1 MRLRLT
7 HVALGVVI
15 TLSASA
21 LVNQIGFRPG
31 MFHAGSPQAPASQAA
46 PSPLE
51 SPRPALLAAAW
62 SGYKHRFIQ
71 PDGRVIDFQRDQMT
85 TSEGQSYAMLR
96 AVWMNDRPTFEVT
109 WRWTQNNLGD
119 PTHSHI
125 GWLWG
130 KAADGSWRLVD
141 ANSASDADEDI
152 ALALLFAAHQWSST
166 YRPAAIALLGR
177 IWDEDV
183 ATVAG
188 QPYLTAGNWAPGA
201 AGGPV
206 LNPSYFAPYAYRIF
220 AEEDHAHPWGELVDT
235 SYKAVQACT
244 DAPLDSNAGRLPPNW
259 CALAV
264 ATGAAHLAP
273 GMSQSSDYGYDA
285 FRVMWRVALDA
296 QWNLEPRAVR
306 YLNSHSIVLLDSWR
320 QQGKLASEY
329 THDGA
334 VRNPNEDPTVYG
346 GAIASFLVVDRNAA
360 NQMTTRLEATAKSGG
375 QNGTYFGTSTNY
387 FEQNWVWFGLAFAYG
402 ALRNLDR

>member
-7 HVALGVVI
+7 YVALGIVI
-15 TLSASA
+15 TLGGSV
-21 LVNQIGFRPG
+21 LIYQIGFGPG
-31 MFHAGSPQAPASQAA
+31 TLHASRPQASATQTA
-46 PSPLE
+46 PSPGE

-71 PDGRVIDFQRDQMT
+71 PDGRVIDFQRNQVT

-96 AVWMNDRPTFEVT
+96 AVWMNDRPTFDVT
-109 WRWTQNNLGD
+109 WRWTQDNLGD
-119 PTHSHI
+119 PARSRI

-130 KAADGSWRLVD
+130 NAPDGSWRLLD
-141 ANSASDADEDI
+141 TNSASDADEDI

-188 QPYLTAGNWAPGA
+188 QPYLAAGNWAPGA

-206 LNPSYFAPYAYRIF
+206 LNPSYFAPYEYRIF
-220 AEEDHAHPWGELVDT
+220 AQEDQAHPWGELVDT
-235 SYKAVQACT
+235 SYKALQACT
-244 DAPLDSNAGRLPPNW
+244 DSPLDKSAGRLPPNW
-259 CALAV
+259 CALDV
-264 ATGAAHLAP
+264 ATGAAHPAR
-273 GMSQSSDYGYDA
+273 GMSQGSDYGYDA

-296 QWNLEPRAVR
+296 NWNLEPRAVR
-306 YLNSHSIVLLDSWR
+306 YLNSHSMVLLDSWR
-320 QQGKLASEY
+320 QQGKLAAVY

-346 GAIASFLVVDRNAA
+346 GAIASFLVVDRKAA
-360 NQMTTRLEATAKSGG
+360 DQMTSRLEATATSSGQDG
-375 QNGTYFGTSTNY
+375 MYFGTSTNY
-387 FEQNWVWFGLAFAYG
+387 YEQNWVWFGLAFAYG
-402 ALRNLDR
+402 TLHNLDR